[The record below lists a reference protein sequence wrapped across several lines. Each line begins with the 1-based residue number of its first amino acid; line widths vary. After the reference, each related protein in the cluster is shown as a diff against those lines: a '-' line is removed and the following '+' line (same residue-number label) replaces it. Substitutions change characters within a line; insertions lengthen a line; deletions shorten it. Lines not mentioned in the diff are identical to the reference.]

1 MIGQFPIASELE
13 KLKPI
18 PLEPLPD
25 SPLVSILM
33 PNYNYGRYIGEAIES
48 VLRQTYPHWELIICD
63 DGSTDNSCEVVK
75 RYQDKDSRIK
85 LIQKENGGMASA
97 LNVAYRE
104 SKGDIICLLDSDDI
118 FLPDKIEKI
127 ISAFLQDKTAGMCV
141 HKVLPVDS
149 CTRPITG
156 PLPKTIDH
164 GWLGPIALRNG
175 GRCNLP
181 PTSGISL
188 RREVAELI
196 FPIPLIFRRVADG
209 YVRSCV
215 PMVTQVVALPNVLA
229 LYRLHGDNITG
240 VLKVSTVSIEKV
252 IEDYTLIADATRD
265 FLRSFYGFEVA
276 NVLNIED
283 FPGYWEHLIVLY
295 ILKGESKKYFIRDIL
310 KKLPHGTRKV
320 LWVVLCYLPVRIA
333 QKILELWWGNSR
345 LKRIYKKLDLRQNTT
360 LSQKFLSF
368 SFNPGISKYK
378 QIELS

>member
-1 MIGQFPIASELE
+1 
-13 KLKPI
+13 
-18 PLEPLPD
+18 
-25 SPLVSILM
+25 
-33 PNYNYGRYIGEAIES
+33 
-48 VLRQTYPHWELIICD
+48 
-63 DGSTDNSCEVVK
+63 
-75 RYQDKDSRIK
+75 
-85 LIQKENGGMASA
+85 
-97 LNVAYRE
+97 
-104 SKGDIICLLDSDDI
+104 
-118 FLPDKIEKI
+118 
-127 ISAFLQDKTAGMCV
+127 
-141 HKVLPVDS
+141 
-149 CTRPITG
+149 
-156 PLPKTIDH
+156 
-164 GWLGPIALRNG
+164 
-175 GRCNLP
+175 
-181 PTSGISL
+181 
-188 RREVAELI
+188 
-196 FPIPLIFRRVADG
+196 
-209 YVRSCV
+209 
-215 PMVTQVVALPNVLA
+215 MVTQVVALPNVLA